1 MGIRE
6 HSKEFISYTTTIK
19 QAYFRILISNTM
31 MLKKPSL
38 NNTTE
43 RGYTLIETVVAMAL
57 FLGVLIPLVTT
68 VENVM
73 FDRKTAL
80 FQKALSVAQTEMSM
94 VVASKNYIESTRN
107 TEDGLV
113 VARSIQ
119 KRNPL
124 IEIEV
129 TVRTASEQSKELVV
143 LKRIILKYEK
153 SEYMQN
159 P

>member
-1 MGIRE
+1 MRKLSRWDTPKPKTVIRE
-6 HSKEFISYTTTIK
+6 IHQKESSGSCPI
-19 QAYFRILISNTM
+19 RHC

-57 FLGVLIPLVTT
+57 FLSVLIPLVTT
-68 VENVM
+68 VGNVI

-80 FQKALSVAQTEMSM
+80 FQKALAVAQTEMSL
-94 VVASKNYIESTRN
+94 VAASKNYFESTRN

-119 KRNPL
+119 KRYPL
-124 IEIEV
+124 IEVKV
-129 TVRTASEQSKELVV
+129 TVKATSGQLKELVV
-143 LKRIILKYEK
+143 LKRIILEYER
-153 SEYMQN
+153 SE
-159 P
+159 

>member
-43 RGYTLIETVVAMAL
+43 RGYTLVETVVAMAL

-68 VENVM
+68 VGNVL

-80 FQKALSVAQTEMSM
+80 FQKALAVAQTEMSL
-94 VVASKNYIESTRN
+94 VIASKNYIESTRI

-113 VARSIQ
+113 VVRSIQ

-124 IEIEV
+124 VEVKV
-129 TVRTASEQSKELVV
+129 TVKTTSEQSKELVV
-143 LKRIILKYEK
+143 LKRIILDYER
-153 SEYMQN
+153 SE
-159 P
+159 